1 MRAYRT
7 GDAGHVDEQG
17 VLHCEGRFD
26 SLIKLHGFRIELE
39 DVEENIRALRG
50 VKQACVVPV
59 VHKESIAYLK
69 AFIVLQKHPDG
80 TPAYEELESDAADCA
95 GCCDNG
101 EGKVEVPSKL
111 DLERSL
117 KASLAARI
125 PEYMV
130 PRRFALID
138 EMPLTPNGKIDRK
151 ALAASSR
158 SKRA

>member
-1 MRAYRT
+1 MRRS
-7 GDAGHVDEQG
+7 G
-17 VLHCEGRFD
+17 C
-26 SLIKLHGFRIELE
+26 
-39 DVEENIRALRG
+39 
-50 VKQACVVPV
+50 
-59 VHKESIAYLK
+59 HKESIAYLK

-95 GCCDNG
+95 ACCDNG

-151 ALAASSR
+151 ALAGIFAQ
-158 SKRA
+158 